1 MSKANDF
8 PPQDQTFVSHLI
20 ELRDRLLRAVLVV
33 LVIFLG
39 LFAFANDLYTFLAEP
54 LVRNLPTGSTM
65 IATGV
70 ISPFL
75 TPFKLAL
82 VASIFV
88 SMPFILYQA
97 WAFIAPGLYKN
108 ERRLVM
114 PLVASSVVLFY
125 LGMVFAYYVVFPL
138 VFGFMAT
145 TTPDGVA
152 QAPDIS
158 MYLDFAIKLFFAFG
172 VAFEVPIATILL
184 IWGGITT
191 RESLAAKR
199 PYIIVAAFVIGMLLT
214 PPDIISQT
222 LLALP
227 MWILF
232 ELGLVLSSLYVKKE
246 EDQEDDQE
254 NEDEAREADTV
265 AGHDSES
272 EVSAYGEEVTTGEQY
287 QTMSE
292 ADMDAE
298 LDRIEAEEFEAEQDS
313 ERNEESSQQ
322 QLSQDHVPEEQAS
335 QQQYGDDEELYNNQ
349 DQEVHEEF
357 EPCPEDDGS
366 NSPTPSDKDPKK
378 DA

>member
-33 LVIFLG
+33 LIIFLG

-82 VASIFV
+82 VASIFI

-199 PYIIVAAFVIGMLLT
+199 PYIIVAAFVVGMLLT
-214 PPDIISQT
+214 PPDVISQT

-232 ELGLVLSSLYVKKE
+232 ELGLLLSSLYVKKE
-246 EDQEDDQE
+246 EDQESVQE
-254 NEDEAREADTV
+254 NEDKASEADTV
-265 AGHDSES
+265 AGHDTES
-272 EVSAYGEEVTTGEQY
+272 EVSAYGEEVATDEKY
-287 QTMSE
+287 QGMSE

-298 LDRIEAEEFEAEQDS
+298 LDRIEAEEFEAEQDA
-313 ERNEESSQQ
+313 EQNEESSKQH
-322 QLSQDHVPEEQAS
+322 LSQEQAS
-335 QQQYGDDEELYNNQ
+335 QQEYGDDEELYNNQ

-357 EPCPEDDGS
+357 EPCPEDDYS
-366 NSPTPSDKDPKK
+366 NPPASSDKDPKK